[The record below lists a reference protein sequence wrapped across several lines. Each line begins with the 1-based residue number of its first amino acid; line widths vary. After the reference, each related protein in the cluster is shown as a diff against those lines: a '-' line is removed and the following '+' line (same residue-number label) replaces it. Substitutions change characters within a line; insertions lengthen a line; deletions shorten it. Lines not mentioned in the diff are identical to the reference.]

1 MMVVRPKC
9 ERATKYILPTIR
21 GLIAKDLVKEHGF
34 SQSHAA
40 KVLGI
45 TQAAVS
51 QYISSKRGGKLT
63 KKLLANKEIIK
74 IIGSEAGK
82 IADVKNSKKVELDLC
97 GICSLVS
104 SLIK

>member
-1 MMVVRPKC
+1 MVVRPKC

-21 GLIAKDLVKEHGF
+21 GLIAEELVEEHGF

-45 TQAAVS
+45 TQPAVS
-51 QYISSKRGGKLT
+51 QYINSKRGGKLT

-74 IIGSEAGK
+74 IIGLEAGK
-82 IADVKNSKKVELDLC
+82 IADTKKSKKVELDLC
-97 GICSLVS
+97 GICTLVS
-104 SLIK
+104 TLIK

>member
-1 MMVVRPKC
+1 MVVRPKC

-21 GLIAKDLVKEHGF
+21 GLIAKELVEEHGF

-82 IADVKNSKKVELDLC
+82 IADAKKSKKVEVDLC
-97 GICSLVS
+97 GICTLVFT
-104 SLIK
+104 LIK